1 MDLLSKES
9 LKSLVK
15 KSSEPCISVYIPTH
29 REWNEQGQDRTRF
42 KNHIQKIYKKLNERG
57 IRANRLQ
64 QLMKPAFDLL
74 DDIEFWNHQS
84 EGLAVFFSPG
94 EFQRYRIPIKVQD
107 INIISQRYYLKPL
120 LSLMSGDGRFFLL
133 GLDQKIIKLFQ
144 GSKYSINEVKLPKGT
159 FISLKDFFQYEEA
172 DKSYQLYGGSTTSEG
187 ASFFTHG
194 SVRMDAAVHK
204 EKILE
209 FFKLVNKGVF
219 HVIKNENAPLVL
231 AGVEYLI
238 PLYKEAN
245 SYPYLA
251 GESLDINPEG
261 LKNEELHRSAWE
273 IVHPLFEKNRLKAF
287 KLYEQFSGNGRASS
301 NIEEIVKGAFNKKI
315 ESLFVNRE
323 VQLWG
328 RYNREA
334 DEVIVDG
341 SHNESNEELLD
352 LAAVQT
358 FVNNGSVFVLEQDK
372 MPCDKPAAAVFRY

>member
-1 MDLLSKES
+1 MDLLSKEL
-9 LKSLVK
+9 LKNLVK
-15 KSSEPCISVYIPTH
+15 KNSDPCISIYIPTH
-29 REWNEQGQDRTRF
+29 REWNEQSQDRTRF
-42 KNHIQKIYKKLNERG
+42 KNHLQKIYKQLNERG
-57 IRANRLQ
+57 MRANRLQ
-64 QLMKPAFDLL
+64 QLMKPVFDLL
-74 DDIEFWNHQS
+74 DDIDFWNHQS
-84 EGLAVFFSPG
+84 EGLAVFFSPD
-94 EFQRYRIPIKVQD
+94 EFQRYRIPIRVQEL
-107 INIISQRYYLKPL
+107 NIISQRYYIKPL
-120 LSLMSGDGRFFLL
+120 LSLLSGDGRFFLL
-133 GLDQKIIKLFQ
+133 ALDQKIIKLFQ
-144 GSKYSINEVKLPKGT
+144 GSKYSINEIKLPKGT
-159 FISLKDFFQYEEA
+159 FVSLKDYFQFEEA
-172 DKSYQLYGGSTTSEG
+172 DKSYQLYGGNTATEG

-219 HVIKNENAPLVL
+219 QVIKNENAPLVL

-273 IVHPLFEKNRLKAF
+273 IVHPMFEKNRMKAL

-301 NIEEIVKGAFNKKI
+301 SIEEVVKAAFNKKV
-315 ESLFVNRE
+315 ESLFVNKDAQ
-323 VQLWG
+323 VWG
-328 RYNREA
+328 KYNPEE
-334 DEVIVDG
+334 DEVIVDEAH
-341 SHNESNEELLD
+341 SESNEELLD

-358 FVNNGSVFVLEQDK
+358 FVNNGSVFVLGKDK

>member
-1 MDLLSKES
+1 M
-9 LKSLVK
+9 
-15 KSSEPCISVYIPTH
+15 
-29 REWNEQGQDRTRF
+29 
-42 KNHIQKIYKKLNERG
+42 
-57 IRANRLQ
+57 RANRLQ
-64 QLMKPAFDLL
+64 QLMKPVFDLL
-74 DDIEFWNHQS
+74 DDIDFWNHQS
-84 EGLAVFFSPG
+84 EGLAVFFSPD
-94 EFQRYRIPIKVQD
+94 EFQRYRIPIRVQEL
-107 INIISQRYYLKPL
+107 NIISQRYYIKPL
-120 LSLMSGDGRFFLL
+120 LSLLSGDGRFFLL
-133 GLDQKIIKLFQ
+133 ALDQKIIKLFQ
-144 GSKYSINEVKLPKGT
+144 GSKYSINEIKLPKGT
-159 FISLKDFFQYEEA
+159 FVSLKDYFQFEEA
-172 DKSYQLYGGSTTSEG
+172 DKSYQLYGGNTATEG

-219 HVIKNENAPLVL
+219 QVIKNENAPLVL

-273 IVHPLFEKNRLKAF
+273 IVHPMFEKNRMKAL

-301 NIEEIVKGAFNKKI
+301 SIEEVVKAAFNKKV
-315 ESLFVNRE
+315 ESLFVNKDAQ
-323 VQLWG
+323 VWG
-328 RYNREA
+328 KYNPEE
-334 DEVIVDG
+334 DEVIVDEAH
-341 SHNESNEELLD
+341 SESNEELLD

-358 FVNNGSVFVLEQDK
+358 FVNNGSVFVLGKDK